1 MFPEGGDR
9 RMLRR
14 FAFPLTLGIGGVA
27 VLVGLGVWQLQRL
40 EWKEAVLAE
49 LEARIHAAPVPVPL
63 ETNPD
68 VHKYLSVEAQGRAV
82 GRELLVLLSRK
93 GFGPGFRSVTAF
105 ETGGRRLLLDR
116 GFLPQELRREPRAGG
131 LTVITGNL
139 HWPDEYDRL
148 FTPDPDGELWFARRV
163 PEMAAELGT
172 EPVMIVARES
182 VPPVDGVEP
191 WPVDAGGIPNNHL
204 QYAITWLALAAVW
217 TGMTAFW
224 LWRISRGH
232 HL

>member
-1 MFPEGGDR
+1 
-9 RMLRR
+9 MLRR
-14 FAFPLTLGIGGVA
+14 FAFPLILGTGGVA
-27 VLVGLGVWQLQRL
+27 LLVGLGIWQLQRL
-40 EWKEAVLAE
+40 DWKEAVLAE
-49 LEARIHAAPVPVPL
+49 IEARIQAPPVPIPL
-63 ETNPD
+63 EVSQD

-93 GFGPGFRSVTAF
+93 GFGPGYRSVTAF
-105 ETGGRRLLLDR
+105 ETGGRRVLLDR
-116 GFLPQELRREPRAGG
+116 GFVPQELRSDSRADVE
-131 LTVITGNL
+131 TAIIGNL

-148 FTPDPDGELWFARRV
+148 FTPEPEGELWFARRV

-172 EPVMIVARES
+172 EQVMIVARES
-182 VPPVDGVEP
+182 DPTVGGVEP
-191 WPVDAGGIPNNHL
+191 WPVDAAGIPNNHL

-232 HL
+232 HS

>member
-1 MFPEGGDR
+1 
-9 RMLRR
+9 MLRR

-27 VLVGLGVWQLQRL
+27 VLIGLGIWQLQRL

-49 LEARIHAAPVPVPL
+49 INARIHSAPVPVPI
-63 ETNPD
+63 EVNPD
-68 VHKYLSVEAQGRAV
+68 IHKYLSVVAEGRAV

-105 ETGGRRLLLDR
+105 ETGERRVLLDR
-116 GFLPQELRREPRAGG
+116 GFLPQELRSDSRTGG
-131 LTVITGNL
+131 PTAIVGNL

-148 FTPDPDGELWFARRV
+148 FTPDPEGELWFARRV

-172 EPVMIVARES
+172 EPVLIVARES
-182 VPPVDGVEP
+182 VPPVEGVQP
-191 WPVDAGGIPNNHL
+191 WPVDASGIPNNHL
-204 QYAITWLALAAVW
+204 QYAITWLALAAAW

-224 LWRISRGH
+224 LWRISRGQ

>member
-1 MFPEGGDR
+1 
-9 RMLRR
+9 MLRR
-14 FAFPLTLGIGGVA
+14 FAFPLILGAGGIA

-40 EWKEAVLAE
+40 EWKETVLAE
-49 LEARIHAAPVPVPL
+49 IEARIHAPPVPVPL
-63 ETNPD
+63 GVSPD
-68 VHKYLSVEAQGRAV
+68 VHKYLSVEAEGRAV
-82 GRELLVLLSRK
+82 GKELLVLLSRK
-93 GFGPGFRSVTAF
+93 GFGPGYRSVTAF
-105 ETGGRRLLLDR
+105 ETGGRRILLDR
-116 GFLPQELRREPRAGG
+116 GFVPQDLRGNPR
-131 LTVITGNL
+131 TVSPTAVIGNL

-148 FTPDPDGELWFARRV
+148 FTPEPDGELWFARRV
-163 PEMAAELGT
+163 SEMAAELGT

-182 VPPVDGVEP
+182 VPPVGGVEP